1 MKFTQEEIY
10 TLLTAL
16 ERLQSA
22 CGSDS
27 EYQIV
32 FLERAGVLQERFEA
46 LSDGSVTFQELLKRG
61 SV

>member
-10 TLLTAL
+10 VLVAAL
-16 ERLQSA
+16 ERLRIA

-46 LSDGSVTFQELLKRG
+46 LSDGSVSFQDLLKRNT
-61 SV
+61 V